1 MIIKRKLGPKGQVVI
16 PKDAR
21 ELLHIKPGSEIL
33 IEILENQIIIRP
45 ATDAKDF
52 LQKFIKTP
60 KKLDKKLDYKKLFD
74 EQYNRG

>member
-21 ELLHIKPGSEIL
+21 ELLNIKPGSEIL
-33 IEILENQIIIRP
+33 IEILEDQIIIRP

-52 LQKFIKTP
+52 LQQFIKTP